1 LLNLTENQ
9 EAFSKQM
16 PKNLIANILYF
27 ILNVLIGLFLVPY
40 FIDKLGVASY
50 GLIPLAT
57 SLTSYVNLVTQSLN
71 SSVSRYLTIDLQ
83 KRDYKKANITFN
95 TSLFGT
101 FGVTLL
107 TVPILVIVSYYS
119 PLFFDIPIDQRQD
132 AFLLFLGVMGSL
144 LVRTWGG
151 NFGVSLFAYNRL
163 DLQNIINSIN
173 LVLQVVFIIISFSL
187 SSPKLSYIG
196 YSYFIAAVVA
206 LFITII
212 LSKKVNPHF
221 KVKIQDFKSSRLKEL
236 MGTGGWMTIDQIGS
250 LLLFQMD
257 IILVNKLFGTVAG
270 GEYSIVL
277 MWSALIRTIAGML
290 VGVLTPV
297 ILTYYAQKK
306 FEELVVLSK
315 SAVKIMGLSM
325 ALPIGL
331 ICGFSPLILS
341 LWVGPDFARLSPL
354 MWILLGHLAIN
365 MSVLPLFPMNVAYNK
380 LRIPAIAT
388 IFLGVANL
396 LLAIILSTTT
406 GWGYYGVAVAGTI
419 VLTARHFFF
428 VPMYAT
434 KVLKMSKNPFKST
447 MIQVFLSTV
456 IVAGTA
462 SITYYFINI
471 SSAPAFIFICGIISL
486 AYLLLTWSIFMN
498 ESERRIIESFISS
511 SSLKK
516 IKISTKSD

>member
-1 LLNLTENQ
+1 MLNLTENQ
-9 EAFSKQM
+9 EAFSKQV

-119 PLFFDIPIDQRQD
+119 SLFFDIPIDQRQD

-173 LVLQVVFIIISFSL
+173 LVLQVIFIIILFSFY
-187 SSPKLSYIG
+187 SPKLSYIG
-196 YSYFIAAVVA
+196 YSYLIAAVIA
-206 LFITII
+206 LLITI
-212 LSKKVNPHF
+212 LFSKKVNPYF
-221 KVKIQDFKSSRLKEL
+221 KVNIQDFKSSRLREL
-236 MGTGGWMTIDQIGS
+236 MGTGGWITIDQIGS

-277 MWSALIRTIAGML
+277 MWNSLIRTIAGML
-290 VGVLTPV
+290 SGVLTPV
-297 ILTYYAQKK
+297 ILTYYAQTK

-315 SAVKIMGLSM
+315 SAVKIMGLAV

-341 LWVGPDFARLSPL
+341 LWVGPEFARLSPL

-365 MSVLPLFPMNVAYNK
+365 MSVLPLFSINVSYNK

-388 IFLGVANL
+388 ILSGVANL
-396 LLAIILSTTT
+396 LLAVTLSNIT
-406 GWGYYGVAVAGTI
+406 GLGYYGVAVAGAI

-434 KVLKMSKNPFKST
+434 KVLGMSNNPFKNT

-462 SITYYFINI
+462 IAMYHLSSI
-471 SSAPAFIFICGIISL
+471 SSVLAFIINCGIISL
-486 AYLLLTWSIFMN
+486 TYLVIIWFIFLN
-498 ESERRIIESFISS
+498 QPERRIIESSIS
-511 SSLKK
+511 LNLFRKFK
-516 IKISTKSD
+516 IGTKSD

>member
-1 LLNLTENQ
+1 V
-9 EAFSKQM
+9 

-163 DLQNIINSIN
+163 DLQNIINSVN
-173 LVLQVVFIIISFSL
+173 LVLQVIFIIISFSL
-187 SSPKLSYIG
+187 HSPKLSYIG
-196 YSYFIAAVVA
+196 YSYLVAAVFA
-206 LFITII
+206 FLITI
-212 LSKKVNPHF
+212 LFSRKVNPHF
-221 KVKIQDFKSSRLKEL
+221 KVKFQDFKSSRLKEL
-236 MGTGGWMTIDQIGS
+236 MGTGGWITIDQIGS

-290 VGVLTPV
+290 AGVLTPV

-306 FEELVVLSK
+306 FEELIVLSK
-315 SAVKIMGLSM
+315 SAVKIMGLAM

-341 LWVGPDFARLSPL
+341 LWVGPEFARLSPF

-365 MSVLPLFPMNVAYNK
+365 MSVLPLFPINVSYNK

-388 IFLGVANL
+388 ILSGIANL
-396 LLAIILSTTT
+396 LLAVTLSNIM
-406 GWGYYGVAVAGTI
+406 GWGYYGVAVAGAI
-419 VLTARHFFF
+419 VMTFRHLFF
-428 VPMYAT
+428 VPMYT
-434 KVLKMSKNPFKST
+434 TRILGVSKNPFKNS
-447 MIQVFLSTV
+447 MIQVVLSTI
-456 IVAGTA
+456 IVAGIA
-462 SITYYFINI
+462 STIYNCLNI
-471 SSAPAFIFICGIISL
+471 SNVVTLIFCCGMITLVYLPTVWFIF
-486 AYLLLTWSIFMN
+486 TTQ
-498 ESERRIIESFISS
+498 SERRIVESFIPSRINNI
-511 SSLKK
+511 L
-516 IKISTKSD
+516 

>member
-1 LLNLTENQ
+1 MLNLTENQ
-9 EAFSKQM
+9 EAFNKQV
-16 PKNLIANILYF
+16 PKNLMANTLYF

-40 FIDKLGVASY
+40 FIRNLGVASY

-83 KRDYKKANITFN
+83 RQDYKKANITFN

-107 TVPILVIVSYYS
+107 TIPILVIVSYYS
-119 PLFFDIPIDQRQD
+119 PLFFDIPVNQRQD
-132 AFLLFLGVMGSL
+132 AFLLFLGVTGSL

-173 LVLQVVFIIISFSL
+173 LVLQVVFIIVLFSL
-187 SSPKLSYIG
+187 WSPKLCFIG
-196 YSYFIAAVVA
+196 YSYFIAAVIA
-206 LFITII
+206 LLITII
-212 LSKKVNPHF
+212 FSNKVNPHF
-221 KVKIQDFKSSRLKEL
+221 KVKIQDFNSSRLKEL
-236 MGTGGWMTIDQIGS
+236 MGTGGWITIDQIGS

-270 GEYSIVL
+270 GDYSIVF
-277 MWSALIRTIAGML
+277 MWNSLIRTIAGML
-290 VGVLTPV
+290 AGVLTPV
-297 ILTYYAQKK
+297 ILTYYAQKR

-315 SAVKIMGLSM
+315 SAVKIMGLAM

-341 LWVGPDFARLSPL
+341 LWVGPEFARLSPL

-365 MSVLPLFPMNVAYNK
+365 MSVLPLFPINVSYNK

-388 IFLGVANL
+388 IISGIANL
-396 LLAIILSTTT
+396 LLAVKLSSIT
-406 GWGYYGVAVAGTI
+406 GWEYYGIAVAGAI
-419 VLTARHFFF
+419 VLTARHFIF

-434 KVLKMSKNPFKST
+434 KVLGMSKNPFKNT

-456 IVAGTA
+456 IVAGIA
-462 SITYYFINI
+462 STVCHF
-471 SSAPAFIFICGIISL
+471 SSVSNVLTLIIHCGIISL
-486 AYLLLTWSIFMN
+486 VYLIIIWFIFMN
-498 ESERRIIESFISS
+498 ESERRIIESSMS
-511 SSLKK
+511 LNSLKNF
-516 IKISTKSD
+516 I